1 MADDKKDQQ
10 GSERRRRVDPTKPVV
25 EFGGSS
31 VLKAIQNQ
39 QRWMAGILDSP
50 AMKAIQD
57 QQRRAAGISELPAV
71 KAMQEQQRRMAGIVD
86 SPAVKAIQ
94 EQQRRMVGWLDSP
107 TMKAMQDQQRRITS
121 IMDSPAVKAMQ
132 EQQRR
137 MAGIMGS
144 PAIRAMQDQQR
155 QIAGIMDS
163 PAMKAIQDQ
172 QRHIAGIVDSP
183 AVKAMMDQQRRMVGW
198 LDSPAMKA
206 MQDQQRR
213 ITSIMDSSV
222 LGAFRGGL
230 VHVYERAM
238 GWLDRHWADL
248 ETENA
253 DHPHPVL
260 FLVASFSMAVG
271 LPIYESAKIRDDD
284 TALLA
289 TLEPVLT
296 DAEFVNS
303 VKTAIRSAP
312 FVSDIAKEHL
322 ETGFDWLVRKELVKA
337 YPPFYNGLESALY
350 SVARAEGI
358 IDTSNRFINA
368 KGKAKKVEDLF
379 GELIEDPRY
388 RRYLR
393 SWVFG
398 DHGNPFRH
406 GDVSDADACDRQ
418 SLRLAAAVIG
428 WLEIFGGWM
437 EADFARRLEAS
448 ARRYLAITQGNEG
461 AQAA

>member
-1 MADDKKDQQ
+1 MEQIA
-10 GSERRRRVDPTKPVV
+10 G
-25 EFGGSS
+25 FGGSS
-31 VLKAIQNQ
+31 VLRAIDALHKQ
-39 QRWMAGILDSP
+39 QRHIASIVDSPAVKALQDHQRRMASLVDSPAVKAMQDQQRHIASIVDSPAVKALQDHQRHIASIVDSPAMQVIQEQQRRMASLVDSPAMKALQDQQRRIASIADSPALKALQDHQRHIASIVDSP
-50 AMKAIQD
+50 AMKAIQQQ
-57 QQRRAAGISELPAV
+57 QQR
-71 KAMQEQQRRMAGIVD
+71 MASIV
-86 SPAVKAIQ
+86 
-94 EQQRRMVGWLDSP
+94 
-107 TMKAMQDQQRRITS
+107 
-121 IMDSPAVKAMQ
+121 
-132 EQQRR
+132 
-137 MAGIMGS
+137 GS
-144 PAIRAMQDQQR
+144 P
-155 QIAGIMDS
+155 
-163 PAMKAIQDQ
+163 
-172 QRHIAGIVDSP
+172 V
-183 AVKAMMDQQRRMVGW
+183 
-198 LDSPAMKA
+198 LD
-206 MQDQQRR
+206 
-213 ITSIMDSSV
+213 
-222 LGAFRGGL
+222 AFRGGL
-230 VHVYERAM
+230 VRVYERSI
-238 GWLDRHWADL
+238 GWLDHHWADL

-271 LPIYESAKIRDDD
+271 LPIYESAKMRDDD

-296 DAEFVNS
+296 DAEFVDS
-303 VKTAIRSAP
+303 AKAAIRSAP

-358 IDTSNRFINA
+358 IDASNRFTNA

-379 GELIEDPRY
+379 GALIEDPRY

-406 GDVSDADACDRQ
+406 GDVSDVDACNRQ

-428 WLEIFGGWM
+428 WLEIFGNWT

-448 ARRYLAITQGNEG
+448 ARQHLAITQGGEEVR
-461 AQAA
+461 AA

>member
-1 MADDKKDQQ
+1 MADEQKDQKD
-10 GSERRRRVDPTKPVV
+10 GSAKRRRVDPM
-25 EFGGSS
+25 EQIAGFGGSS
-31 VLKAIQNQ
+31 VLRAIDALHKQQRHIASIVDSPAVKALQDHQRRMASLVDSPAVKAMQDQQRHIASIVDSPAVKALQDHQRHIASIVDSPAMQVIQEQ
-39 QRWMAGILDSP
+39 QRWMASLVDSPAMKALQDQQRRIASIADSAALKALQDHQRHIASIVDSP
-50 AMKAIQD
+50 AMKAIQQQ
-57 QQRRAAGISELPAV
+57 QQR
-71 KAMQEQQRRMAGIVD
+71 MASIV
-86 SPAVKAIQ
+86 
-94 EQQRRMVGWLDSP
+94 
-107 TMKAMQDQQRRITS
+107 
-121 IMDSPAVKAMQ
+121 
-132 EQQRR
+132 
-137 MAGIMGS
+137 GS
-144 PAIRAMQDQQR
+144 P
-155 QIAGIMDS
+155 
-163 PAMKAIQDQ
+163 
-172 QRHIAGIVDSP
+172 V
-183 AVKAMMDQQRRMVGW
+183 
-198 LDSPAMKA
+198 LD
-206 MQDQQRR
+206 
-213 ITSIMDSSV
+213 
-222 LGAFRGGL
+222 AFRGGL
-230 VHVYERAM
+230 VRVYERSI
-238 GWLDRHWADL
+238 GWLDHHWADL

-271 LPIYESAKIRDDD
+271 LPIYESAKMRDDD

-296 DAEFVNS
+296 DAEFVDS
-303 VKTAIRSAP
+303 AKAAIRSAP

-358 IDTSNRFINA
+358 IDASNRFTNA

-379 GELIEDPRY
+379 GALIEDPRY

-406 GDVSDADACDRQ
+406 GDVSDVDACNRQ

-428 WLEIFGGWM
+428 WLEIFGNWT

-448 ARRYLAITQGNEG
+448 ARQHLAITQGGEEVR
-461 AQAA
+461 AA

>member
-1 MADDKKDQQ
+1 MADEQKDQKD
-10 GSERRRRVDPTKPVV
+10 GSARRRRVDSM
-25 EFGGSS
+25 EQIAGLGGPSF
-31 VLKAIQNQ
+31 LKAIDAMHKQ
-39 QRWMAGILDSP
+39 QRHIASIVDSP
-50 AMKAIQD
+50 AIKAIQD
-57 QQRRAAGISELPAV
+57 QQSRIAS
-71 KAMQEQQRRMAGIVD
+71 IVD

-94 EQQRRMVGWLDSP
+94 EQQRWMVDSP
-107 TMKAMQDQQRRITS
+107 AIKAIQDHQRHIASIVDSPAMKAIQEQQRRTAS
-121 IMDSPAVKAMQ
+121 IVDSPAIKALQ

-137 MAGIMGS
+137 MASLVDS
-144 PAIRAMQDQQR
+144 PAIKAIQDQRRHIASLVDSPAIKAIQDHQR
-155 QIAGIMDS
+155 RMASLVDS

-172 QRHIAGIVDSP
+172 RRHIASLV
-183 AVKAMMDQQRRMVGW
+183 
-198 LDSPAMKA
+198 DSPAMKA
-206 MQDQQRR
+206 IQDHQRH
-213 ITSIMDSSV
+213 IASIVGSP
-222 LGAFRGGL
+222 FRGGL
-230 VHVYERAM
+230 VRVYERSI
-238 GWLDRHWADL
+238 GWLDHHWADL

-271 LPIYESAKIRDDD
+271 LPIYESAKMRDDD

-296 DAEFVNS
+296 DAEFVDS
-303 VKTAIRSAP
+303 AKAAIRSAP
-312 FVSDIAKEHL
+312 FVSNIAKEHL

-358 IDTSNRFINA
+358 IDASNKFTNA

-379 GELIEDPRY
+379 GALIEDPRY

-406 GDVSDADACDRQ
+406 GDVSDVDACNRQ

-428 WLEIFGGWM
+428 WLEIFGGWT
-437 EADFARRLEAS
+437 EADFAGRLEAS
-448 ARRYLAITQGNEG
+448 ARQHLAITQGGEEG
-461 AQAA
+461 QAA